1 MGAVM
6 INDEAFVDIRG
17 CTLRAGGGGS
27 ALVAG
32 NAAHGA
38 SMSMLHSRVHGRPW
52 HAEWGGVMAEAD
64 EADAQQEGDG
74 LPLFLGT
81 WTDRGRIKDPDPDDV
96 VRYIRRYRGLRYRGL
111 M

>member
-1 MGAVM
+1 VDGCGVGAVM
-6 INDEAFVDIRG
+6 VNDEAFFDIRG
-17 CTLRAGGGGS
+17 CTLRASPSGS

-32 NAAHGA
+32 NGANGA
-38 SMSMLHSRVHGRPW
+38 SMSISHTRVYGRPW

-64 EADAQQEGDG
+64 EVDGQQEGDG

-96 VRYIRRYRGLRYRGL
+96 VRYIRR
-111 M
+111 